1 MVVQVTD
8 RPVERRPVLLEVPLM
23 GADEN
28 HRRLKSLYCIALRNK
43 FDKTIIGWYDASAS
57 NFSTDQRRAKLFLD
71 RSVFLLCQR
80 FATDSP
86 LEGTGFELPVP
97 GRKNR
102 YRRRQP
108 SWE

>member
-1 MVVQVTD
+1 MERNPSAGGAAQIPD
-8 RPVERRPVLLEVPLM
+8 RESDEIRKLTSDGVGKVEN
-23 GADEN
+23 ACAA
-28 HRRLKSLYCIALRNK
+28 KRNRK
-43 FDKTIIGWYDASAS
+43 FA
-57 NFSTDQRRAKLFLD
+57 
-71 RSVFLLCQR
+71 
-80 FATDSP
+80 DSP